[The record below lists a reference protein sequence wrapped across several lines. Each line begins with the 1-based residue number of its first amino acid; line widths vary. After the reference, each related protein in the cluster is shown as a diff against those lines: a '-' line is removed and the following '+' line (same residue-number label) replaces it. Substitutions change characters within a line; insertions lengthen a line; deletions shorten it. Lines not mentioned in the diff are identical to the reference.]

1 MKGLTVL
8 LKDED
13 RVTLVLQ
20 KQEEELG
27 GMN

>member
-13 RVTLVLQ
+13 RVTLVLK